1 MGCRQFVQMQSRSRK
16 AQGQLGES
24 TLSNGSFSP
33 QFLSPAK
40 TQRRKASGFFAS
52 YFAALRLCAFAPLRL
67 CAFAGKFSNLSI
79 LTSVINIILPKHFK
93 SCNFFIRQ
101 WTFNSRGK
109 SHHQRSRRDYRAR
122 TYERTSS
129 NQ

>member
-1 MGCRQFVQMQSRSRK
+1 MGCRQLVQMQAHSAK
-16 AQGQLGES
+16 MQGQLSES

-52 YFAALRLCAFAPLRL
+52 YFAPLRES
-67 CAFAGKFSNLSI
+67 CSNLSI
-79 LTSVINIILPKHFK
+79 LTTVINIVLPKHFK